1 MSTDK
6 IEDIKDNDNRKWR
19 TYSVKR
25 SPNRV
30 HYTGNDLPFVFVFFV
45 AELSAEVKRFQFQ
58 SKQEI
63 FHCSP

>member
-30 HYTGNDLPFVFVFFV
+30 HYIGNDLPFVFVFFV
-45 AELSAEVKRFQFQ
+45 AELQLSYSW
-58 SKQEI
+58 SKKV
-63 FHCSP
+63 PVPK